1 MSGFSYLWFLM
12 PVLLAL
18 SAALSAIET
27 ALFSLNPGERDRAGS
42 AATKLL
48 TDPQSLLISVLMANL
63 VVNVLFFACAS
74 GLAPEDRPYGELEYG
89 FAALVTLLLLGEI
102 LPKTLA
108 LRAPVTV
115 ARAGSV
121 PMSLLVAVIAP
132 ARRMVRFT
140 LNVFLRALGDLA
152 REERGITTESLAE
165 VLEQSAR
172 HGLIEDAEADLLAEV
187 VELEGIRVR
196 EIMTPRVDMLAID
209 LDLPRED
216 ADVVVERALEKRLTW
231 LPVIRGHAD
240 DVQGCVR
247 LRDVLAQPERS
258 LESLVQTT
266 TFVPEVAG
274 VLDLLRVLREK
285 KATEAVVVDE
295 WGGTA
300 GIVTIEDIFEE
311 IVGDLRVEGEH
322 RPAPVTALSEGRFR
336 VSGSLSIRDWNE
348 QFGREVVPD
357 GFETVGGFVTAL
369 LGRIPRAGDRVRL
382 GGLVSQVHEVRGRRV
397 RSVDMY
403 IESAPDSQAADSSAP
418 QSRPHV
424 ARAPASDAPASRGED
439 RP

>member
-1 MSGFSYLWFLM
+1 VSTGFSIVWVFL
-12 PVLLAL
+12 PLLL
-18 SAALSAIET
+18 SLAAMLSAIET
-27 ALFSLNPGERDRAGS
+27 ALFSLSTSDRARAG
-42 AATKLL
+42 AAASKLL
-48 TDPQSLLISVLMANL
+48 NEPQTLLISILLVNL
-63 VVNVLFFACAS
+63 IVNVLYFACAS
-74 GLAPEDRPYGELEYG
+74 GLAPDDSRYGELEYG
-89 FAALVTLLLLGEI
+89 FVALVVLLLFGEI

-108 LRAPVTV
+108 LRSPVTV

-121 PMSLLVAVIAP
+121 PVSLLVAAVAP
-132 ARRMVRFT
+132 ARRVVQI
-140 LNVFLRALGDLA
+140 LLDVYLRALGDVA

-196 EIMTPRVDMLAID
+196 EIMTPRVDMIAID
-209 LDLPRED
+209 LSESRED
-216 ADVVVERALEKRLTW
+216 AAAAVERALEKRLTW

-247 LRDVLAQPERS
+247 LRDVLAQRDRS
-258 LESLVQTT
+258 IASLVQKTP
-266 TFVPEVAG
+266 FIPEVAS
-274 VLDLLRVLREK
+274 VLDLLRVLRER

-322 RPAPVTALSEGRFR
+322 TPAPVTPLSEGRFR

-403 IESAPDSQAADSSAP
+403 IESGPETAGSEA
-418 QSRPHV
+418 
-424 ARAPASDAPASRGED
+424 
-439 RP
+439 

>member
-1 MSGFSYLWFLM
+1 VSFNLSYAWIAL
-12 PVLLAL
+12 PLLL
-18 SAALSAIET
+18 VSSAALSAIET
-27 ALFSLNPGERDRAGS
+27 ALFSLNPSERDRAGS
-42 AATKLL
+42 AASKLL
-48 TDPQSLLISVLMANL
+48 SDPQSLLISVLLANL
-63 VVNVLFFACAS
+63 LVNVLFFACAS
-74 GLAPEDRPYGELEYG
+74 GLAPAERTYGEIEYG
-89 FAALVTLLLLGEI
+89 FVALVTLLLLGEI
-102 LPKTLA
+102 LPKSLA
-108 LRAPVTV
+108 LRAPVAV
-115 ARAGSV
+115 ARAGAV
-121 PMSLLVAVIAP
+121 PMSIVVAAIAP
-132 ARRMVRFT
+132 ARRSVQFMLEMF
-140 LNVFLRALGDLA
+140 FRALGESA
-152 REERGITTESLAE
+152 REERGITTESLAQ
-165 VLEQSAR
+165 VLEQSAQ

-209 LDLPRED
+209 LDLGRPEAD
-216 ADVVVERALEKRLTW
+216 AVVERALERRLTW
-231 LPVIRGHAD
+231 LPIIRGHAD

-247 LRDVLAQPERS
+247 LRDVLARPLVP
-258 LESLVQTT
+258 LENLVQKTP
-266 TFVPEVAG
+266 FVPEVAG

-311 IVGDLRVEGEH
+311 IVGDLRVEGER
-322 RPAPVTALSEGRFR
+322 RPEPVVALSDGRFR

-403 IESAPDSQAADSSAP
+403 IEPAPDARAAASDSRAAAPDS
-418 QSRPHV
+418 
-424 ARAPASDAPASRGED
+424 RAKEGR
-439 RP
+439 